1 MNTILVT
8 GGAGY
13 IGSHV
18 VIELV
23 EAGYNVVIYDNLSNS
38 SRESINRMQRITGKS
53 IEFFYGD
60 ILDKKAL
67 KQVFTQYSIDAVM
80 HFAGL
85 KAVGESI
92 LKPLL
97 YYKNNVQGSLSLF
110 KIMQDFN
117 VKKIIFSS
125 SATVY
130 GKATNLPITEY
141 EETGKT
147 TNPYG
152 QSKYFIE
159 NILHDLAAI
168 DDDWNITLLRYFNP
182 VGAHH
187 SGLIGEDPMGQPN
200 NLMPLIA
207 KVAIGRQNFLT
218 ILGDDY
224 NTPDGTGVRDYIHV
238 VDLAKGHLQALKK
251 LNNGIEVYNL
261 GTGQGY
267 SVIEVIKTFEKE
279 CGKRIKYKIGPRRNG
294 DIASSYADVSRASSK
309 LGWNSTKTLNEMCK
323 DTWHWQSKN
332 PNGYN

>member
-13 IGSHV
+13 IGSHAV
-18 VIELV
+18 TELV
-23 EAGYNVVIYDNLSNS
+23 EAGYEVVIYDNLSNS
-38 SRESINRMQRITGKS
+38 SRESINRIQSIVGKP
-53 IEFFYGD
+53 IQFFHGD
-60 ILDKKAL
+60 ILDETAL
-67 KQVFTQYSIDAVM
+67 KQVFTQYSFDAVM

-85 KAVGESI
+85 KAVGESV

-110 KIMQDFN
+110 KIMQDFG

-130 GKATNLPITEY
+130 GKATKLPLTEL

-168 DDDWNITLLRYFNP
+168 DDDWKITILRYFNP

-187 SGLIGEDPMGQPN
+187 SGLIGEDPLGQPN

-207 KVAIGRQNFLT
+207 KVAVGRQNFLT

-238 VDLAKGHLQALKK
+238 VDLVKGHIKALESQD
-251 LNNGIEVYNL
+251 NGIQVYNL
-261 GTGQGY
+261 GTGQGH
-267 SVIEVIKTFEKE
+267 SVLDVIKAFEKE
-279 CGKRIKYKIGPRRNG
+279 SGKCIKYKIGPRREG
-294 DIASSYADVSRASSK
+294 DIASSYADVSLAAKK
-309 LGWNSTKTLNEMCK
+309 LGWTSTKTLNEMCK